1 MPAMETKQMR
11 MVLSLFRRLASAILA
26 STLAISILIEIS
38 IPGGFRSTVF
48 PFGTPPEGRRTARQQ
63 ETIDTFALDNNMFVR
78 WLKWIGNAVQ
88 GDFGESSER
97 TGADVV
103 GLMAPRF
110 SISIQIMLF
119 ATVLAIVIGIPLGLL
134 AALWRGRR
142 AGLAL
147 DTFIGLFQS
156 VPTFIT
162 PVFFIWLFAIKLR
175 WLPAIGWVRIS
186 DSVTGNVK
194 GLLMPGVTLALVE
207 MGYIARVI
215 KSDVV
220 ATLQMDYVTA
230 AVAKG
235 LPPAQVLF
243 RHALR
248 PASLGLLNVLG
259 LSVGAL
265 LGGAFVVEFIFAIG
279 ALGRLFID
287 AMFNR
292 DLHVALAATAYVVSV
307 YVILNWLV
315 DLLMY
320 AVDPR
325 IRRTR

>member
-1 MPAMETKQMR
+1 MEAMQMR
-11 MVLSLFRRLASAILA
+11 MALSLFRRLAAAILI
-26 STLAISILIEIS
+26 STFAISLLIEIS
-38 IPGGFRSTVF
+38 IPGGLRSVVF
-48 PFGTPPEGRRTARQQ
+48 PFGTPPAGSRTPRQQ
-63 ETIDTFALDNNMFVR
+63 ETVDLYSLDNNMVVR
-78 WLKWIGNAVQ
+78 WLKWLGNALQ
-88 GDFGESSER
+88 GDLGESNER
-97 TGADVV
+97 TGADVI
-103 GLMAPRF
+103 GLMSPRF

-119 ATVLAIVIGIPLGLL
+119 ATVLAIAVGIPLGLL

-142 AGLAL
+142 AGLVL
-147 DTFIGLFQS
+147 DIFIGLFQS

-162 PVFFIWLFAIKLR
+162 PLFFIWLFAIKLR

-186 DSVTGNVK
+186 DSITGNLK
-194 GLLMPGVTLALVE
+194 GLLLPVITLALVE
-207 MGYIARVI
+207 MSYIARVI

-220 ATLQMDYVTA
+220 ATLQMDYITA

-235 LPPAQVLF
+235 LRPTHVLF

-259 LSVGAL
+259 LSIGSL

-279 ALGRLFID
+279 GLGRLFID
-287 AMFNR
+287 AMFTR
-292 DLHVALAATAYVVSV
+292 DLHVALAATGYVVSV

-320 AVDPR
+320 VVDPR

>member
-1 MPAMETKQMR
+1 MR
-11 MVLSLFRRLASAILA
+11 MVLSLVRRITSAVLV
-26 STLAISILIEIS
+26 STLAISFLIEIS

-48 PFGTPPEGRRTARQQ
+48 PLGTPPEGLRTARQQ
-63 ETIDTFALDNNMFVR
+63 ETIDVYSLDNNLVVR
-78 WLKWIGNAVQ
+78 WLKWLGNAVQ
-88 GDFGESSER
+88 GDLGESSVR
-97 TGADVV
+97 TGADVA
-103 GLMAPRF
+103 GLMSPRF

-119 ATVLAIVIGIPLGLL
+119 ATVLALAVGIPLGLL

-147 DTFIGLFQS
+147 DMFIGLFQS
-156 VPTFIT
+156 VPTFISS
-162 PVFFIWLFAIKLR
+162 VFFIWLFAVKLR
-175 WLPAIGWVRIS
+175 WLPAVGWVRIS
-186 DSVTGNVK
+186 DSVTGNLK
-194 GLLMPGVTLALVE
+194 GLLLPGVTLALVE

-220 ATLQMDYVTA
+220 STLQMDYITS

-235 LPPAQVLF
+235 LPPTHVLF

-265 LGGAFVVEFIFAIG
+265 LGGAFVVEFIFAVG
-279 ALGRLFID
+279 ALGGLFIG
-287 AMFNR
+287 AMFDR
-292 DLHVALAATAYVVSV
+292 DLHVALASTAYVVSV
-307 YVILNWLV
+307 YVTLNWLV

-325 IRRTR
+325 IRRAW